1 MKTIL
6 VTGANGQLGR
16 ELRCLSKSSRDRF
29 LFSDI
34 TQPGGEDTLSLD
46 ICNPEAV
53 RIVCEAEQVDVII
66 NCAAY
71 TDVERAEGDLGM
83 ADMLNHKA
91 VASLAEIALSTGATL
106 VHISTDYVFDGKSS
120 RPSVESDEPAP
131 ATIYGLTKM
140 MGERAVVQSGCK
152 HIIVR
157 SAWLYSRFGKNFVKT
172 MLELTSRGGTVKV
185 VSDQRGCPTRALD
198 LAKAVLALL
207 EAGASGIVHFAG
219 GGDASWFELAQAVN
233 QLSGHSGRIVPIAS
247 SQYPS
252 RARRPAYSVLDTC
265 LYTRLTGQAV
275 PQWKDSLESFLK
287 TPAGR

>member
-120 RPSVESDEPAP
+120 RPYVESDEPAP
-131 ATIYGLTKM
+131 ATIYGITKM

-185 VSDQRGCPTRALD
+185 VSDQRSCPTRALD
-198 LAKAVLALL
+198 LAKAVLALI
-207 EAGASGIVHFAG
+207 EADASGIVHFAG

-247 SQYPS
+247 AQYPS
-252 RARRPAYSVLDTC
+252 RARRPAYSVLDTS

-275 PQWKDSLESFLK
+275 PHWRDSLESFLK